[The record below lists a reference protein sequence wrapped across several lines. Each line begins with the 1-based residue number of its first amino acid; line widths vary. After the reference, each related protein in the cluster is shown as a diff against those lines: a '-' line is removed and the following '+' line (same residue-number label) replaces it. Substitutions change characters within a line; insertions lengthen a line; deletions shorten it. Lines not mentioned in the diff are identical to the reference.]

1 MKEGGTF
8 SEWNSQHPSEA
19 EVNGIAVDEVYEIA
33 IRELHKAIMLR
44 RRGSS
49 PANLPMNRKASAASG
64 KVGC

>member
-1 MKEGGTF
+1 MVT
-8 SEWNSQHPSEA
+8 

-33 IRELHKAIMLR
+33 IREPHKASRLRQVSPR

-49 PANLPMNRKASAASG
+49 PANLPINKKASAASG